1 MLKKVYNPF
10 IEELKKININSIL
23 DFGTGELTVLNY
35 IRRKLKK
42 NIIYFGCDLS
52 FNRMFLGKKY
62 FKKKI
67 NLFCN
72 SDYRLPFRDNSIDV
86 IMTTHALETNDFHI
100 KKFVN
105 EFYRVSRKAVIMLEP
120 HYEIA
125 DKLSKLRMNK
135 FRYLRNIEKNI
146 KKLKLKYSI
155 VRQKYHVREKN
166 PASIFIIKKNLKKKS
181 NSKKIKY
188 INPYTKNVSHDLRLF
203 DIVNK
208 ELLNNK
214 FNIKYDLEYGTPEYQ
229 PVTYKKISD
238 EIKNVTDAIIALK
251 SILNIWTEIK
261 FVEWI
266 SGTPS
271 TEVRFNKY
279 GSFDGWKKMGEF
291 HIYEDQRNYT
301 FIPTP

>member
-1 MLKKVYNPF
+1 MNISTIAKEKNYRLYFLSKKNKKIDATRMSYNLQSGTYLKNFKKNFLMLKKVYNPF

-23 DFGTGELTVLNY
+23 DFGIGELTVLNY

-166 PASIFIIKKNLKKKS
+166 PASIFIIKKNLKKKR

-188 INPYTKNVSHDLRLF
+188 INPYTKDALKRMGDFYYDYKNKYLFPTVNNIVIFDL
-203 DIVNK
+203 
-208 ELLNNK
+208 
-214 FNIKYDLEYGTPEYQ
+214 
-229 PVTYKKISD
+229 KKI
-238 EIKNVTDAIIALK
+238 IQFYAAK
-251 SILNIWTEIK
+251 
-261 FVEWI
+261 
-266 SGTPS
+266 
-271 TEVRFNKY
+271 
-279 GSFDGWKKMGEF
+279 
-291 HIYEDQRNYT
+291 
-301 FIPTP
+301 